1 MVPRALM
8 LATKIR
14 AGVMLLSLLAV
25 AVILVA
31 CAPPGPRALV
41 RGQKLIE
48 AGNFAAAVAELQTA
62 TTLLPTN
69 AAAWNYLGV
78 AYQRSGQWTNAVQ
91 AYSQAL
97 LFDRDLMEV
106 RFNLGCLW
114 LEQERWDNARS
125 EFTAYTLRRP
135 NEAEG
140 WLKLGSVQLR
150 TRDAAAEKSFRE
162 ALRVEAN
169 NVEAWNGLGMYFAQ
183 RNRGREAA
191 DTFAAALKR
200 QPNYA
205 PALLNLA
212 TVLQQQLN
220 DRSGALQRY
229 REYLALQPR
238 PADWASVNAL
248 VQALTPPAVVPPP
261 ATVKPTPVT
270 TSSVATVSN
279 SRPAPSAANSLAPA
293 QPVVSIPVRSNP
305 PSAAPVIRTTP
316 PPVTAPRPAPTTPP
330 VVATKPTAEPA
341 PKPVSK
347 PEPEPIRAAPIVS
360 APKVAP
366 VVQPTNPI
374 VVLPGAVDDLANRKA
389 AQQALARGQQAQRGK
404 KYAEAIQFYRRAVL
418 LDKDYFEAH
427 YLLGL
432 AGFQT
437 RNFQLALSSWEA
449 ALALRPD
456 SADARYNY
464 ALALKADNRFQASA
478 DELEKL
484 LALHPDE
491 ARGHLT
497 LGNLYAD
504 QLRDIPRARR
514 HYQRVLQLDPRNP
527 QAQTIRFWLVS
538 NPAS

>member
-1 MVPRALM
+1 M

-41 RGQKLIE
+41 RGQKLLA
-48 AGNFAAAVAELQTA
+48 AGKLPAAITELRTA

-78 AYQRSGQWTNAVQ
+78 AYHRSGQWTNAVQ

-97 LFDRDLMEV
+97 LFDRDLLEV

-140 WLKLGSVQLR
+140 WLKLGGVQLR
-150 TRDAAAEKSFRE
+150 ARDAAAEKSFRE

-169 NVEAWNGLGMYFAQ
+169 NVEAWNGLGMFFAQ

-191 DTFAAALKR
+191 EAFTAALKF
-200 QPNYA
+200 QTNYA

-248 VQALTPPAVVPPP
+248 VQALAPPVVVPPP
-261 ATVKPTPVT
+261 APVKPIPATIST
-270 TSSVATVSN
+270 GATVSN
-279 SRPAPSAANSLAPA
+279 SRPAPSVANSLASTP
-293 QPVVSIPVRSNP
+293 PVVPAPVRSNP
-305 PSAAPVIRTTP
+305 PPIAPVIRTTSP
-316 PPVTAPRPAPTTPP
+316 SVVTTRPAPTNAS
-330 VVATKPTAEPA
+330 VVATKPATESAT
-341 PKPVSK
+341 KPVPK
-347 PEPEPIRAAPIVS
+347 PEPEPIRAAPVVS
-360 APKVAP
+360 APKVTPEAE
-366 VVQPTNPI
+366 PTNSV
-374 VVLPGAVDDLANRKA
+374 VVLPGAVDHSANRNA
-389 AQQALARGQQAQRGK
+389 AQQALARGQQAQRAK
-404 KYAEAIQFYRRAVL
+404 KYAEAIQFYRRAVV

-464 ALALKADNRFQASA
+464 ALALKAENRFQASA

-484 LALHPDE
+484 LALHPEE
-491 ARGHLT
+491 ARAHLT

-504 QLRDIPRARR
+504 QLRDISRARR

>member
-1 MVPRALM
+1 M

-41 RGQKLIE
+41 RGQKLLE
-48 AGNFAAAVAELQTA
+48 AGKLPAAITELRTA

-78 AYQRSGQWTNAVQ
+78 AYHRSGQWTNAVQ

-97 LFDRDLMEV
+97 LFDRNLLEA

-150 TRDAAAEKSFRE
+150 ARDAAAEKSFRE

-169 NVEAWNGLGMYFAQ
+169 NVEAWNGLGMFFAQ

-191 DTFAAALKR
+191 DAFTGALKL
-200 QPNYA
+200 QTNYA
-205 PALLNLA
+205 PSLLNLA

-229 REYLALQPR
+229 REYLSLQPR

-316 PPVTAPRPAPTTPP
+316 PPVTASRPSNSTVSIP
-330 VVATKPTAEPA
+330 ATKPVVEPA
-341 PKPVSK
+341 PKPVAK
-347 PEPEPIRAAPIVS
+347 PELEPIRVAPVVS
-360 APKVAP
+360 APKVTP
-366 VVQPTNPI
+366 VAEPTNTV
-374 VVLPGAVDDLANRKA
+374 VVLPGAVDDSANRRA
-389 AQQALARGQQAQRGK
+389 AQQALARGQQAQAAK
-404 KYAEAIQFYRRAVL
+404 KYAEAIQFYRRAVV

-464 ALALKADNRFQASA
+464 ALALKAENRFQAST

-484 LALHPDE
+484 LALHPEE
-491 ARGHLT
+491 ARAHLT

-504 QLRDIPRARR
+504 QLRDISRARR

>member
-1 MVPRALM
+1 M

-78 AYQRSGQWTNAVQ
+78 AYHRSGQWTNAVQ

>member
-1 MVPRALM
+1 M
-8 LATKIR
+8 LATKNR

-25 AVILVA
+25 AVILAA
-31 CAPPGPRALV
+31 CTPPGTRALV
-41 RGQKLIE
+41 RGKKLLD
-48 AGNFAAAVAELQTA
+48 AGELPAAVMALQTA

-78 AYQRSGQWTNAVQ
+78 AYHRSGQWTNAVN

-97 LFDRDLMEV
+97 LFDRDLIEA

-114 LEQERWDNARS
+114 LELERWEQARS
-125 EFTAYTLRRP
+125 EFTAYTLQRP
-135 NEAEG
+135 NEVDG

-150 TRDAAAEKSFRE
+150 SRDVAAEKSFRE
-162 ALRVEAN
+162 ALRVEAQN
-169 NVEAWNGLGMYFAQ
+169 IEAWNGLGMSLAQ
-183 RNRGREAA
+183 RNRGRDAA
-191 DTFAAALKR
+191 DAFSAALKL
-200 QPNYA
+200 QPTYG

-248 VQALTPPAVVPPP
+248 VQALAPPAVVPPTV
-261 ATVKPTPVT
+261 TVKPTQAT
-270 TSSVATVSN
+270 TSNGATAST
-279 SRPAPSAANSLAPA
+279 SRSAPSTANSPASA
-293 QPVVSIPVRSNP
+293 QPVVAAPVRSNP

-316 PPVTAPRPAPTTPP
+316 PAVVTTRPAPTPI
-330 VVATKPTAEPA
+330 AGA
-341 PKPVSK
+341 KPVSK
-347 PEPEPIRAAPIVS
+347 PVSKSEPEPIREAPVVS
-360 APKVAP
+360 APQVTP
-366 VVQPTNPI
+366 VNEPTNPI
-374 VVLPGAVDDLANRKA
+374 VVLPGARDDSANRKA
-389 AQQALARGQQAQRGK
+389 AQQALARGQQAQRAK
-404 KYAEAIQFYRRAVL
+404 KYAEAIQFYRRAVV

-478 DELEKL
+478 EELEKL
-484 LALHPDE
+484 LALHPEE